1 MESGQ
6 PYETFILNHF
16 LVEERDVMSLL
27 DVIVEQSNILE
38 GNLCL
43 TENLNVVETVF
54 ILQLNIEQS
63 YLKPTANRRLM
74 GWLIQLFIRNGAEY
88 KQESIT
94 QTLKLMLTM
103 DEDELGAYESDL
115 KTFIMICMKAI

>member
-16 LVEERDVMSLL
+16 LVEEWDVMSLL

>member
-1 MESGQ
+1 
-6 PYETFILNHF
+6 
-16 LVEERDVMSLL
+16 V
-27 DVIVEQSNILE
+27 
-38 GNLCL
+38 
-43 TENLNVVETVF
+43 
-54 ILQLNIEQS
+54 NIEQS
-63 YLKPTANRRLM
+63 YHKLIVSQRLM

>member
-6 PYETFILNHF
+6 PYETFILNYF

-27 DVIVEQSNILE
+27 DAIAERSNILE